1 MQRETWREK
10 RSTTIRLDYAKLHS
24 TGERVVL
31 DDNTPEST
39 SREQSESEYETA
51 VESEAES
58 DLSGQFSSLLS
69 LHSSYDE
76 LDSPEVTLN
85 QSLEPAVE
93 AALREPVAEGG
104 IHEPAELEELVQEPA
119 VEAVLE
125 EPVPIHELPD
135 LEEVVQEPA
144 VEGVLEGAVQ
154 EPEIEDVA
162 EAVPAVLVVENLP
175 VMAAR
180 EQLDVE
186 QLTVSEDIDDFLEE
200 NEIEDIDTEEFE
212 QVGKRAEELRT
223 LYRTVHNK
231 LKTLLGAQVYADE
244 YQAAAT
250 EKLDAIKQYI
260 KGLKKARKDY
270 NENVNTKDN
279 DSKSNKFEFLKKEFE
294 TMAAGVE
301 KQFIL
306 DDSKWSSVD
315 DQQLTKRKE
324 SVDDDAKTISQM
336 HDLIK
341 DIMDVSTNKAEL
353 QIITD
358 RYEKILTD
366 KTTYS
371 TKLYDEYKNRQIEE
385 RKAFDKA
392 KLSIKLPK
400 FKGYVGV
407 DIYTFRSDFEKLHIK
422 TTPKEFLPDLLKNN
436 YLENPAL
443 LLVKDVKD
451 VDEIWKRLKEAYG
464 DCKILLSNKVAEL
477 NKVAHLSPK
486 SNNDP
491 ETVIEGLSSI
501 IHLMKDLMQLAED
514 HSIEER
520 LFHGG
525 AMDRIQELMGDARFT
540 RWLSASYEK
549 DLNDE
554 KTRWI
559 DLLAFLEKEVKVNQQ
574 RLMFSSKLKKKAPPP
589 ADRSGDRSNNRG
601 SKSSDSSHHQSDGNV
616 SPCFICGATDHV
628 PTNGPKGSKLIQYFV
643 CKKFVEM
650 SNAERLAALKSKK
663 LCIQCLYPGAD
674 CRTQKHKEG
683 KCQREFICKHPSH
696 NQYDCKKHVLV
707 CDDHKADAQNIATFN
722 DYKQRCINRQNQVP
736 LPDFSK
742 KILIHH
748 VQEELLPSTSP
759 PSLSQSVV
767 PQCTTDS
774 TEEAVHAA
782 DPTTDAA
789 PSNGV
794 LPVCKGFS
802 IPVPQKFLPAIP
814 EEEETETETS
824 ANSLSTSA
832 EPAAE
837 STNHI
842 AQAAAHASGSV
853 TLNPVA
859 SSVSSSGD
867 SSNSSDSSETLSQII
882 AEASAVIPLSV
893 SEPVVEPVN
902 QVAQA
907 GASAVSPSGT
917 SNVDRS
923 DNSPEMILNSSI
935 WEGWEDVA
943 DEEPIYILQKIIVD
957 NEFYNLFYDSGCKNF
972 VSRYLA
978 ILRLRHRARQTRPGP
993 TTIVGVGGMQM
1004 ETPHGYY
1011 SICLPRRDGTK
1022 AFLTG
1027 ICLDVITETFPTY
1040 PLQGEVEND
1049 IKNAFV
1055 ASGGDSHALPVL
1067 EPEVGGDTDFMLG
1080 MKFNRHFPTEVYR
1093 CPVTG
1098 LSMYRSQFK
1107 NASGGYGV
1115 VGGNH
1120 RVFTAIENFHHTNFN
1135 WTFLALQKKVNFFR
1149 TQVNPDVGLL
1159 GIRPESKIF
1168 NFYMDEEIHK
1178 SSSIQS
1184 RLKRFEDSQFA
1195 GSEIQYRCPRCRACN
1210 DCKRCEKTISI
1221 KEEVEQDL
1229 IERSVHVDIENG
1241 VAIAELPFTGDPS
1254 VKLAPNR
1261 NIALKVYHQQVKSV
1275 EERRLS

>member
-119 VEAVLE
+119 VEAVVE

-144 VEGVLEGAVQ
+144 VEGVLQGAVQ

-244 YQAAAT
+244 YQAAAM

-443 LLVKDVKD
+443 Q
-451 VDEIWKRLKEAYG
+451 W
-464 DCKILLSNKVAEL
+464 
-477 NKVAHLSPK
+477 
-486 SNNDP
+486 
-491 ETVIEGLSSI
+491 
-501 IHLMKDLMQLAED
+501 
-514 HSIEER
+514 
-520 LFHGG
+520 
-525 AMDRIQELMGDARFT
+525 
-540 RWLSASYEK
+540 
-549 DLNDE
+549 
-554 KTRWI
+554 
-559 DLLAFLEKEVKVNQQ
+559 
-574 RLMFSSKLKKKAPPP
+574 
-589 ADRSGDRSNNRG
+589 
-601 SKSSDSSHHQSDGNV
+601 
-616 SPCFICGATDHV
+616 
-628 PTNGPKGSKLIQYFV
+628 
-643 CKKFVEM
+643 
-650 SNAERLAALKSKK
+650 
-663 LCIQCLYPGAD
+663 
-674 CRTQKHKEG
+674 
-683 KCQREFICKHPSH
+683 
-696 NQYDCKKHVLV
+696 
-707 CDDHKADAQNIATFN
+707 
-722 DYKQRCINRQNQVP
+722 
-736 LPDFSK
+736 
-742 KILIHH
+742 
-748 VQEELLPSTSP
+748 
-759 PSLSQSVV
+759 
-767 PQCTTDS
+767 
-774 TEEAVHAA
+774 
-782 DPTTDAA
+782 
-789 PSNGV
+789 
-794 LPVCKGFS
+794 
-802 IPVPQKFLPAIP
+802 
-814 EEEETETETS
+814 
-824 ANSLSTSA
+824 
-832 EPAAE
+832 
-837 STNHI
+837 
-842 AQAAAHASGSV
+842 
-853 TLNPVA
+853 
-859 SSVSSSGD
+859 
-867 SSNSSDSSETLSQII
+867 
-882 AEASAVIPLSV
+882 
-893 SEPVVEPVN
+893 
-902 QVAQA
+902 
-907 GASAVSPSGT
+907 
-917 SNVDRS
+917 
-923 DNSPEMILNSSI
+923 
-935 WEGWEDVA
+935 
-943 DEEPIYILQKIIVD
+943 
-957 NEFYNLFYDSGCKNF
+957 
-972 VSRYLA
+972 
-978 ILRLRHRARQTRPGP
+978 
-993 TTIVGVGGMQM
+993 
-1004 ETPHGYY
+1004 
-1011 SICLPRRDGTK
+1011 
-1022 AFLTG
+1022 
-1027 ICLDVITETFPTY
+1027 
-1040 PLQGEVEND
+1040 
-1049 IKNAFV
+1049 
-1055 ASGGDSHALPVL
+1055 
-1067 EPEVGGDTDFMLG
+1067 
-1080 MKFNRHFPTEVYR
+1080 
-1093 CPVTG
+1093 
-1098 LSMYRSQFK
+1098 
-1107 NASGGYGV
+1107 
-1115 VGGNH
+1115 
-1120 RVFTAIENFHHTNFN
+1120 
-1135 WTFLALQKKVNFFR
+1135 
-1149 TQVNPDVGLL
+1149 
-1159 GIRPESKIF
+1159 
-1168 NFYMDEEIHK
+1168 
-1178 SSSIQS
+1178 
-1184 RLKRFEDSQFA
+1184 
-1195 GSEIQYRCPRCRACN
+1195 
-1210 DCKRCEKTISI
+1210 
-1221 KEEVEQDL
+1221 
-1229 IERSVHVDIENG
+1229 
-1241 VAIAELPFTGDPS
+1241 
-1254 VKLAPNR
+1254 
-1261 NIALKVYHQQVKSV
+1261 
-1275 EERRLS
+1275 